1 MDLLLCNLPW
11 ENNQICLDS
20 SLTSALVQF
29 NFNKLN
35 KIDYDDDLNS
45 KQVPKTHVLLRRLTS
60 NFDVLYSDAFQVLMK
75 IYSQV
80 NDAFTGEKLAIDS
93 TRFSGKALQRSLLFN
108 ETQTLAPL
116 TPIGLPTALCSSVP
130 DVNMFDDLLAK
141 KVLSMEL
148 NVLNKPLLVS
158 VNVEL
163 SEQPTCG
170 ASTSTP
176 WRSLRVRSLMGFLMS
191 PLQRKP
197 RPTILLIKVS
207 KMPQQHDLNQC
218 DHFPMSQLNPSMIC
232 QKILL
237 KIHLFL
243 WLIRLLAWTCQRI
256 PVWTY
261 RMSQGAWTWNCA
273 TLKSHNPHSKLKQQ
287 QRPPAER
294 QVLDLCLNL
303 FRKMFQ
309 SLMVMTVKLISPPL
323 QLTTPSPNLQC
334 LRHLHNFLDFPLLNA
349 DGNMNEVRL
358 LGCDLHCGHWCMIT
372 LILKALAIQSVPS
385 TVNRS
390 TSLWSSFQMAV
401 KAQPTFQLD
410 GTMIRKPMRSTL
422 VPRQIFGA
430 LKMDFW
436 LETMFGQGIALF
448 IQQIFPCLPRSSRPQ
463 MA

>member
-45 KQVPKTHVLLRRLTS
+45 KQVCKMHVLLRRLTS

-93 TRFSGKALQRSLLFN
+93 TRFSGKALPRSLLFN

-158 VNVEL
+158 VNGEL
-163 SEQPTCG
+163 SEQPICG

-176 WRSLRVRSLMGFLMS
+176 WSNL
-191 PLQRKP
+191 LQRKP

-237 KIHLFL
+237 KIHLYL

-261 RMSQGAWTWNCA
+261 RMSQGA
-273 TLKSHNPHSKLKQQ
+273 
-287 QRPPAER
+287 
-294 QVLDLCLNL
+294 
-303 FRKMFQ
+303 
-309 SLMVMTVKLISPPL
+309 
-323 QLTTPSPNLQC
+323 
-334 LRHLHNFLDFPLLNA
+334 
-349 DGNMNEVRL
+349 
-358 LGCDLHCGHWCMIT
+358 
-372 LILKALAIQSVPS
+372 
-385 TVNRS
+385 
-390 TSLWSSFQMAV
+390 
-401 KAQPTFQLD
+401 
-410 GTMIRKPMRSTL
+410 
-422 VPRQIFGA
+422 
-430 LKMDFW
+430 
-436 LETMFGQGIALF
+436 
-448 IQQIFPCLPRSSRPQ
+448 
-463 MA
+463 